1 MVSAFGSAFG
11 NAAKALPAVPVPTSP
26 KSIDAPKD
34 EIKFPE
40 IDKPAVSPAGAEQ
53 EEGKEEEL
61 SEAQKFSR
69 DHTDPVSMN
78 NM

>member
-1 MVSAFGSAFG
+1 MVSAFG

-26 KSIDAPKD
+26 KSIDVPKE

-40 IDKPAVSPAGAEQ
+40 VDKPAVSPTGAEQ
-53 EEGKEEEL
+53 EEEKEEEL